1 MSEFH
6 TSTLRIIHQYFC
18 NGIYH
23 PVFWSVVAI
32 AATIAVNS
40 AQLFHLAVHGNAE
53 FLFASDYLVDIVQ
66 VTVSLLFILR
76 FSMGYFF
83 GPVGETIL
91 LLLQNIGCGLLL
103 FHHQYSLVYTPISSI
118 IKVFIICQIACP
130 YGIIAINIVSDW
142 CKDDDDKTPPNYREF
157 VIDTNN
163 NFLPVFMGHSFLCI
177 NSKFPFAVWPVSV
190 TLYKLAQLVI
200 KFYCIHVF
208 CLFEMVLIHHDIIL
222 EGLAPDYAE
231 YYTPVVLGEVKQ
243 SAPKRGFCSRA
254 TLNKCLLVAMATIYA
269 FDVLF
274 VVISIYGG

>member
-1 MSEFH
+1 MSEFY
-6 TSTLRIIHQYFC
+6 TNNLKIIHKYFC
-18 NGIYH
+18 YGVYH

-32 AATIAVNS
+32 VATVVVNFS
-40 AQLFHLAVHGNAE
+40 QLFHLAVYGNAE
-53 FLFASDYLVDIVQ
+53 FLFASDYIVDLVQ
-66 VTVSLLFILR
+66 VTVSLLFITR
-76 FSMGYFF
+76 FSMGHFF

-103 FHHQYSLVYTPISSI
+103 FHHQYSLVYTPISTI
-118 IKVFIICQIACP
+118 IKVFVICQIACP

-142 CKDDDDKTPPNYREF
+142 CKDDDDKTPANYREF

-163 NFLPVFMGHSFLCI
+163 NFLPIFMGHSFLCI

-190 TLYKLAQLVI
+190 TIYKLAQLAI

-208 CLFEMVLIHHDIIL
+208 CLFEMVLIRHDIIL

-231 YYTPVVLGEVKQ
+231 YYTPVVLGEIKQ
-243 SAPKRGFCSRA
+243 SAPKHVQT
-254 TLNKCLLVAMATIYA
+254 TLNNYLLVAMATIYA

-274 VVISIYGG
+274 VVISIYNA